1 MPNAPKAE
9 IEGKYTNIFCQSVQ
23 KQRREEKREKRKKG
37 IGKFL
42 CYTNTVN
49 DCKWILLVYEM
60 LACPY
65 NLVVIFIIRRGFTT
79 STARRGNL
87 QKECVT

>member
-9 IEGKYTNIFCQSVQ
+9 IENTQTSFVSPSKNSDE
-23 KQRREEKREKRKKG
+23 KKKEKKEKRALES
-37 IGKFL
+37 FL

-49 DCKWILLVYEM
+49 DCKWILLVYQM

-65 NLVVIFIIRRGFTT
+65 NLVIFIIRRGFTT
-79 STARRGNL
+79 SAARRGNL
-87 QKECVT
+87 QKERVT